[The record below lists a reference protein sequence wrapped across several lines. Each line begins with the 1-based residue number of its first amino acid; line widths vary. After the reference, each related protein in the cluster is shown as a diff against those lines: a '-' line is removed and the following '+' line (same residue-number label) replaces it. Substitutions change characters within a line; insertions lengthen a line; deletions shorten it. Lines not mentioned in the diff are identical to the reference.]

1 MDAKINYPDLNA
13 LLAKQCNINLSKSEN
28 FTRHFFN
35 IIIEGL
41 QKDGIVK
48 INGLGTFK
56 MIDVAG
62 RSSVDVNTGE
72 KIEIKEH
79 RKLTF
84 IPSDTLKDKVNQPFA
99 MFEPFEVSDDY
110 VDEEDNSEH
119 QPEHQPELQL
129 EQQLEQQP
137 EHQPEQQPE
146 HQSEQQETPPQIV
159 EDTHDESPSIPQ
171 EPALETPRQESSAHD
186 TKSTETCA
194 SGEPAFP
201 NEQPVTESF
210 QSTVTSPAEKKNNTA
225 KYITYTLLSIIIVT
239 AGVYFGF
246 FFAKDAETSLHEAK
260 PRVASQE
267 SRQQLPPVVKDEP
280 TDTIKQKAITPQ
292 GAEPSSDKEEPF
304 VMLDELIATH
314 LSSITLGD
322 TLLYVAN
329 GNSVLHRVGA
339 DETLTKISLKY
350 YGDKRL
356 WPYIVHH
363 NKMSNYNQLEIGMQ
377 LAIPRLI
384 PREKN

>member
-84 IPSDTLKDKVNQPFA
+84 IPADTLKDKVNQPFA

-110 VDEEDNSEH
+110 VDEEDNSE
-119 QPEHQPELQL
+119 
-129 EQQLEQQP
+129 QQP

-146 HQSEQQETPPQIV
+146 QQETLPQIV

-171 EPALETPRQESSAHD
+171 ETALETPRQESSAHD

-194 SGEPAFP
+194 SEEPAFS
-201 NEQPVTESF
+201 NEQPATESF

-246 FFAKDAETSLHEAK
+246 FFAKDAETSLHVAK

-267 SRQQLPPVVKDEP
+267 NRQQLPPVVKDEP
-280 TDTIKQKAITPQ
+280 TDTITQTAITPQ

-329 GNSVLHRVGA
+329 GNSALHRVGA

-363 NKMSNYNQLEIGMQ
+363 NKMSNHNQLEIGMQ

>member
-35 IIIEGL
+35 IIIKGL

-84 IPSDTLKDKVNQPFA
+84 IPADTLKDKVNQPFA

-119 QPEHQPELQL
+119 QPEQQL
-129 EQQLEQQP
+129 EQQPEQQLEHQP
-137 EHQPEQQPE
+137 EHQPEQQE
-146 HQSEQQETPPQIV
+146 MSPQIV
-159 EDTHDESPSIPQ
+159 DETHDESPSIPQ
-171 EPALETPRQESSAHD
+171 ETALETPRQESSAHD
-186 TKSTETCA
+186 TKSTETCV
-194 SGEPAFP
+194 SGEPAFS

-246 FFAKDAETSLHEAK
+246 FFAKDAETSSQETK

-267 SRQQLPPVVKDEP
+267 NRQQLPPVVKDEP
-280 TDTIKQKAITPQ
+280 TDTITQTAITPQ

-329 GNSVLHRVGA
+329 GNSALHRVGA

-363 NKMSNYNQLEIGMQ
+363 NKMSNHNQLEIGMQ

-384 PREKN
+384 PREKK